1 MPQIT
6 SDRALAKYLESERCA
21 IRPAQ
26 VSDLQA
32 LAEAVSHPKWPAE
45 LPLSDI
51 HRNGEL
57 PSWLDRM
64 CQRNKT
70 SDSAVWA
77 IDLLGGESS
86 IGQVS
91 LIARPQDH
99 VLSFWLSPSYWG
111 RGFTREA
118 VTKVLEHALSTGA
131 VQSVW
136 SATALWNE
144 QSAKLM
150 LAVGFTEGLV
160 LENGYTAN
168 GTSHAVRQFHLQSH
182 WGASCTSTGA

>member
-1 MPQIT
+1 M
-6 SDRALAKYLESERCA
+6 SDQVLAVYLMAERCA

-32 LAEAVSHPKWPAE
+32 LTEAVSHPKWPAA
-45 LPLSDI
+45 LPLSDFY
-51 HRNGEL
+51 RNGEL

-77 IDLLGGESS
+77 IDLLSGESS

-111 RGFTREA
+111 SGLAREA
-118 VTKVLEHALSTGA
+118 VTKVLEHVLSAGA
-131 VQSVW
+131 VKRVW
-136 SATALWNE
+136 AATALWNE

-150 LAVGFTEGLV
+150 LDVGFTEGPV

-182 WGASCTSTGA
+182 MGASCAPTEA